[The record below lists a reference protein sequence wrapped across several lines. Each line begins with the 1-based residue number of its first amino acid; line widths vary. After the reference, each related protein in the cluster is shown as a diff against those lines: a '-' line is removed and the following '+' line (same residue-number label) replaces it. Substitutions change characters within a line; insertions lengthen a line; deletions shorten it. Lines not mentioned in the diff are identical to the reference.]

1 MQEYLQHL
9 IPDRN
14 VGYLFPHS
22 LAMGAFGVE
31 KEYHLL
37 KHRPRL
43 VENQDWFKLKGV
55 DHIFRVYYSLAGLLK
70 LADLLNTPQAQAFK
84 QALIQHCQG
93 GAIVKSQPA
102 SLYSSPATP
111 TELYAEPAITTAF
124 EPNLSPAQPLTP
136 ADPAYAL
143 AHYLQPEISRVVEQA
158 IASHSSPS
166 PSLVPSSSLSPQEL
180 AAIIFK
186 AQQVSSDHIFEA
198 QRLSAETSQP
208 PSEIHVTVNL
218 WDRWSSWLDQQDIF
232 AFSLVAA
239 GMIAL
244 MGLGSWLLV
253 ASSLRTAPTST
264 PGYSTQSTWR

>member
-1 MQEYLQHL
+1 MQQYLQHL
-9 IPDRN
+9 VPDRN
-14 VGYLFPHS
+14 AGYLFPHS

-55 DHIFRVYYSLAGLLK
+55 DHIFRVYYSLSGLLK
-70 LADLLNTPQAQAFK
+70 LADLINTPQAQAFK

-102 SLYSSPATP
+102 PLYSSPSTS
-111 TELYAEPAITTAF
+111 TDLYAEPTTATAF
-124 EPNLSPAQPLTP
+124 EPNPSLAQPLTP

-143 AHYLQPEISRVVEQA
+143 AHYLQPEISRVVGQA
-158 IASHSSPS
+158 ISSHSSPS
-166 PSLVPSSSLSPQEL
+166 IGMVSSDSLSPQEL

-186 AQQVSSDHIFEA
+186 AQQVSSEHIFEA
-198 QRLSAETSQP
+198 QRLSAENQQP
-208 PSEIHVTVNL
+208 PPEIHVTVNF
-218 WDRWSSWLDQQDIF
+218 WDRWNSWLDQQDAF

-239 GMIAL
+239 GIIAL
-244 MGLGSWLLV
+244 VGLGSWLLV
-253 ASSLRTAPTST
+253 ASAVRTAPTAT
-264 PGYSTQSTWR
+264 PSYSTQSTWR

>member
-9 IPDRN
+9 VPDRN
-14 VGYLFPHS
+14 AGYLFPHS

-70 LADLLNTPQAQAFK
+70 LADLINTPQAQAFK

-93 GAIVKSQPA
+93 GSIVKSQPA
-102 SLYSSPATP
+102 PLYSSPATP
-111 TELYAEPAITTAF
+111 TELYAEPAIATAF
-124 EPNLSPAQPLTP
+124 ETNLSSAQPLTP

-158 IASHSSPS
+158 ISSHTPT
-166 PSLVPSSSLSPQEL
+166 PAGVFAPGSLSPQEL

-186 AQQVSSDHIFEA
+186 AQQVSSEHIFEG
-198 QRLSAETSQP
+198 QRLSAENQQSP
-208 PSEIHVTVNL
+208 PEIYVTVNY
-218 WDRWSSWLDQQDIF
+218 WDRWNSWLDQQDAF

-239 GMIAL
+239 GMITL
-244 MGLGSWLLV
+244 MGLSSWLLV
-253 ASSLRTAPTST
+253 AIAVRTAPTST
-264 PGYSTQSTWR
+264 PSHSTQSTWR

>member
-9 IPDRN
+9 VPDRN
-14 VGYLFPHS
+14 AGYLFPHS

-70 LADLLNTPQAQAFK
+70 LAEMVNSPQAQAFK
-84 QALIQHCQG
+84 QALIQHCQE

-102 SLYSSPATP
+102 PLYSSPATP
-111 TELYAEPAITTAF
+111 TELYPEPAIATAF
-124 EPNLSPAQPLTP
+124 ETNSSPAQPLTP

-158 IASHSSPS
+158 IASHSPA
-166 PSLVPSSSLSPQEL
+166 PSSVVSSGSLSPQEL

-198 QRLSAETSQP
+198 QRLSAENQP

-218 WDRWSSWLDQQDIF
+218 WDRWNSWLDQQDAF

-253 ASSLRTAPTST
+253 ASAVRTAPTST

>member
-9 IPDRN
+9 VPDRN
-14 VGYLFPHS
+14 AGYLFPHS

-70 LADLLNTPQAQAFK
+70 LADMVNTPQAQAFK
-84 QALIQHCQG
+84 QALIQHCQA

-102 SLYSSPATP
+102 PLYSSPATP
-111 TELYAEPAITTAF
+111 TELYAEPAIATTF
-124 EPNLSPAQPLTP
+124 ETNPSPAQPLTP

-143 AHYLQPEISRVVEQA
+143 AHYLQPEISRVVKQA
-158 IASHSSPS
+158 IASHSPAPS
-166 PSLVPSSSLSPQEL
+166 GVVSSGSLSPQEL

-198 QRLSAETSQP
+198 QRLSAENQQP

-218 WDRWSSWLDQQDIF
+218 WDRWNFWLDQQDAF

-253 ASSLRTAPTST
+253 ASTVRNAPSS
-264 PGYSTQSTWR
+264 GYSTQSTWR